1 MKSEV
6 EVKFLKMFDEILA
19 ATNIN
24 DLTMLA
30 ENGGRGDQ
38 ADLVTH
44 EMEKLINLRLNGRN
58 DLFVKRIKGA
68 REKILNGSFGTCEEC
83 GCDISEKRLMARPM
97 AKLCIDCKEVEERNE
112 RGSIEGR
119 RDLVK
124 NNVLN
129 LDSSHFGEQF
139 KTTHGM
145 ETISIQNMG

>member
-1 MKSEV
+1 MKSET

-24 DLTMLA
+24 DLTILT
-30 ENGGRGDQ
+30 ESGGRGDQ
-38 ADLVTH
+38 ADLVIE
-44 EMEKLINLRLNGRN
+44 EMEKLISLRLNGRN

-97 AKLCIDCKEVEERNE
+97 AKLCIGCKETEERGE
-112 RGSIEGR
+112 RGSIESR

-129 LDSSHFGEQF
+129 LDINHLGEQF

-145 ETISIQNMG
+145 EKVSIQSIG